1 MCFVVLLR
9 TLCKESIET
18 VQNGGDPI
26 GTVRV
31 TKQLQLIRLIL
42 REEVLD

>member
-1 MCFVVLLR
+1 LLR
-9 TLCKESIET
+9 TLYKEPIET
-18 VQNGGDPI
+18 VKSGGDPI